1 MLSPCWPIETFMR
14 KQQYLSHRSN
24 KHTRDAWSVKQH
36 GSIKITIF
44 NSYSM
49 YLWDKT
55 MHKSSL
61 SFVFLSNV
69 FDYLFLT

>member
-1 MLSPCWPIETFMR
+1 MLSPCWPIETFVR
-14 KQQYLSHRSN
+14 QQYLSHRSN

-55 MHKSSL
+55 MHKKF
-61 SFVFLSNV
+61 FVLCFLK
-69 FDYLFLT
+69 